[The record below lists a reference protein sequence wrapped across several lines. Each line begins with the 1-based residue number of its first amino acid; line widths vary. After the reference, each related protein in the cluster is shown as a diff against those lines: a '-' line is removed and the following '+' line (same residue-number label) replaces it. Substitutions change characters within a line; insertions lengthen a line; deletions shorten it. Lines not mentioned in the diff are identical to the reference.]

1 MKKRFFVGIS
11 LLILFTTFISQKKI
25 STNNFQIQEID
36 IYNNLILEKNEIKK
50 DLSFLYNKN
59 LIFLKSSGIEK
70 KLAGK
75 SFIKRLEIKKIY
87 PNKLVIKVFE
97 KEPIAI
103 IIDKDNKF
111 YLGKQID
118 LIEYKKLSKYS
129 DLPIIYGDKKNFKIL
144 FENLKRINFP
154 IELIKNFSLFESK
167 RWDLELKDK
176 KIIRLPAKN
185 YSKILSNF
193 LEIKSNRNFDKYKVF
208 DYRLEGQLILK

>member
-1 MKKRFFVGIS
+1 MKKRFFVGIT
-11 LLILFTTFISQKKI
+11 LLILFTTFISQKELSI
-25 STNNFQIQEID
+25 NNFQILEID
-36 IYNNLILEKNEIKK
+36 IYNNFILEKNEIKK

-59 LIFLKSSGIEK
+59 LIFLKSTGIEK

-103 IIDKDNKF
+103 IIDKENKF
-111 YLGKQID
+111 YLGKKID

-129 DLPIIYGDKKNFKIL
+129 DLPIVYGDKKSFRIL
-144 FENLKRINFP
+144 FENLKKVNFP
-154 IELIKNFSLFESK
+154 IELIKNFYIFETK
-167 RWDLELKDK
+167 RWDLELKNK
-176 KIIRLPAKN
+176 KIIKLPAKN
-185 YSKILSNF
+185 YNKILRKF
-193 LEIKSNRNFDKYKVF
+193 LEIRSNRNFDKYKVF

>member
-1 MKKRFFVGIS
+1 MKKRFFVGIT
-11 LLILFTTFISQKKI
+11 LLILFTTFISQKELSI
-25 STNNFQIQEID
+25 NNFQILEID
-36 IYNNLILEKNEIKK
+36 IYNNFILEKNEIKK

-70 KLAGK
+70 KLAEK

-103 IIDKDNKF
+103 IIDKENKF
-111 YLGKQID
+111 YLGKKID

-129 DLPIIYGDKKNFKIL
+129 DLPIIYGDKKSFKIL
-144 FENLKRINFP
+144 FENLKKVNFP
-154 IELIKNFSLFESK
+154 IELIKNFYIFETK
-167 RWDLELKDK
+167 RWDLELKNK
-176 KIIRLPAKN
+176 KIIKLPAKN
-185 YSKILSNF
+185 YDKILRKF
-193 LEIKSNRNFDKYKVF
+193 LEIRSNRNFDKYKVF

>member
-1 MKKRFFVGIS
+1 MKKRFFVGIT
-11 LLILFTTFISQKKI
+11 LLILFTTFISQKKL
-25 STNNFQIQEID
+25 STKNFQILEID
-36 IYNNLILEKNEIKK
+36 IYNNFILEKNEIKK

-70 KLAGK
+70 KLTGK

-103 IIDKDNKF
+103 IIDKEKKF
-111 YLGKQID
+111 YLGKKID
-118 LIEYKKLSKYS
+118 LIEYKRLSKYS
-129 DLPIIYGDKKNFKIL
+129 DLPIIYGDKKSFKIL
-144 FENLKRINFP
+144 FENLKKVNFP
-154 IELIKNFSLFESK
+154 IELIKNFYIFESK

-185 YSKILSNF
+185 YNKILRNF
-193 LEIKSNRNFDKYKVF
+193 LEFSSNRNFDKYKVF
-208 DYRLEGQLILK
+208 DYRLEDQLILK

>member
-1 MKKRFFVGIS
+1 MNE
-11 LLILFTTFISQKKI
+11 LEPLNQKKLFGLD
-25 STNNFQIQEID
+25 NHLLE
-36 IYNNLILEKNEIKK
+36 LIRLY
-50 DLSFLYNKN
+50 DL
-59 LIFLKSSGIEK
+59 
-70 KLAGK
+70 
-75 SFIKRLEIKKIY
+75 KIY

>member
-1 MKKRFFVGIS
+1 MKKRFFVGIT
-11 LLILFTTFISQKKI
+11 LLILFTTFISQKELSI
-25 STNNFQIQEID
+25 NNFQILEID
-36 IYNNLILEKNEIKK
+36 IYNNFILEKNEIKK

-103 IIDKDNKF
+103 IIDKENKF
-111 YLGKQID
+111 YLGKKID

-129 DLPIIYGDKKNFKIL
+129 DLPIVYGDKKSFKIL
-144 FENLKRINFP
+144 FENLKKVNFP
-154 IELIKNFSLFESK
+154 IELIKNFYIFETK
-167 RWDLELKDK
+167 RWDLELKNK
-176 KIIRLPAKN
+176 KIIKLPVKN
-185 YSKILSNF
+185 YNKILRKF
-193 LEIKSNRNFDKYKVF
+193 LEIRSNRNFDKYKVF

>member
-1 MKKRFFVGIS
+1 MKKRFFVGIT
-11 LLILFTTFISQKKI
+11 LLILFTTFISQKELSI
-25 STNNFQIQEID
+25 NNFQILEID
-36 IYNNLILEKNEIKK
+36 IYNNFILEKNEIKK

-103 IIDKDNKF
+103 IIDKENKF
-111 YLGKQID
+111 YLGKKID

-129 DLPIIYGDKKNFKIL
+129 DLPIVYGDKKSFKIL
-144 FENLKRINFP
+144 FENLKKVDFP
-154 IELIKNFSLFESK
+154 IELIKNFYIFETK
-167 RWDLELKDK
+167 RWDLELKNK
-176 KIIRLPAKN
+176 KIVKLPAKN
-185 YSKILSNF
+185 YNKILRKF
-193 LEIKSNRNFDKYKVF
+193 LEIRSNRNFDKYKVF

>member
-1 MKKRFFVGIS
+1 MKKRFFVGIT
-11 LLILFTTFISQKKI
+11 LLILFTTFISQKELSI
-25 STNNFQIQEID
+25 NNFQILEID
-36 IYNNLILEKNEIKK
+36 IYNNFILEKNEIKK

-59 LIFLKSSGIEK
+59 LIFLKNSGIEK

-103 IIDKDNKF
+103 IIDKENKF
-111 YLGKQID
+111 YLGKKID

-129 DLPIIYGDKKNFKIL
+129 DLPIVYGDKKSFKIL
-144 FENLKRINFP
+144 FENLKKVNFP
-154 IELIKNFSLFESK
+154 IELIKNFYIFETK
-167 RWDLELKDK
+167 RWDLELKNK
-176 KIIRLPAKN
+176 KIIKLPAKN
-185 YSKILSNF
+185 YNKILRKF
-193 LEIKSNRNFDKYKVF
+193 LEIRSNRNFDKYKVF